1 MQRANSV
8 YLKKKAMIDE
18 ELKQRIKE
26 ANEIVDVIGQFV
38 SLRKKGINYL
48 GICPFHPDKHPSMV
62 VSPSRQTYK
71 CFVCGKGGDV
81 LQFVQDHEGMSF
93 NEALTWLAH
102 RVGIELPQRV
112 MTDDEMAKA
121 KERES
126 QRIALKGATVFFQ
139 KHLPDAQSYLYSRGY
154 KLDNGI
160 LQDFKIGYAPEGN
173 IAKKELLEAGFTRQ
187 RLLEVGVLGESEKG
201 FIYDVFRDRIMFP
214 FFDLKGNIVGY
225 SGRYI
230 TPQEKSGKYINTG
243 DTPLFKKRTSLIRT
257 VPGT

>member
-1 MQRANSV
+1 M
-8 YLKKKAMIDE
+8 
-18 ELKQRIKE
+18 
-26 ANEIVDVIGQFV
+26 
-38 SLRKKGINYL
+38 

-126 QRIALKGATVFFQ
+126 QRIALKGATAFFQ

-173 IAKKELLEAGFTRQ
+173 IAKKNFLKLALPNRDFSKLAFWANR
-187 RLLEVGVLGESEKG
+187 RKG
-201 FIYDVFRDRIMFP
+201 LSTMSFVIASCSR
-214 FFDLKGNIVGY
+214 
-225 SGRYI
+225 
-230 TPQEKSGKYINTG
+230 
-243 DTPLFKKRTSLIRT
+243 SLT
-257 VPGT
+257 

>member
-1 MQRANSV
+1 MQRVNSV

-126 QRIALKGATVFFQ
+126 QRIALKGATAFFQ

-173 IAKKELLEAGFTRQ
+173 IAKKNFLKLALPNRDFSKLAFWANR
-187 RLLEVGVLGESEKG
+187 RKG
-201 FIYDVFRDRIMFP
+201 LSTMSFVIASCSR
-214 FFDLKGNIVGY
+214 
-225 SGRYI
+225 
-230 TPQEKSGKYINTG
+230 
-243 DTPLFKKRTSLIRT
+243 SLT
-257 VPGT
+257 